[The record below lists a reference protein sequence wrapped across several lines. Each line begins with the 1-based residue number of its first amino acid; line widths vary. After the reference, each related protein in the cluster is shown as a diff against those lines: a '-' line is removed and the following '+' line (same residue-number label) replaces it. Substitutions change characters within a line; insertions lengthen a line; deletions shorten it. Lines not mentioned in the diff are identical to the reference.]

1 MLCEKPLA
9 ATPAA
14 ALRVVEAEAALGR
27 RLVQVGFMRR
37 YDPGYAEL
45 KRELAAGTI
54 GAPVLVHCVHRNPAV
69 APTFTSEMIITDT
82 VVHEIDC
89 VRWLLDQE
97 LVRATVYAG
106 RSSAR
111 VRAGTARSPVRG
123 ARDRGRRRR
132 RRRGV
137 RDGALRLRHPL
148 RARGRVGHARAGADG
163 RGGRAP
169 RRRGGGF
176 ACPPATRSASRP
188 PTCASCRGSWRGSPR
203 ATGVS
208 GASAWDGY
216 AATVA
221 CEAAVAS
228 LHRGEAVD
236 IRLAERPALY
246 AAELTPAR

>member
-1 MLCEKPLA
+1 MTR
-9 ATPAA
+9 AT
-14 ALRVVEAEAALGR
+14 R
-27 RLVQVGFMRR
+27 
-37 YDPGYAEL
+37 EL
-45 KRELAAGTI
+45 KREVAAGTI

-106 RSSAR
+106 RSSAESAPGLR
-111 VRAGTARSPVRG
+111 DPQFVVLETEAGVVVDVEAFVTARYGYDIRCELVGESGTLALAPTATVVARRAGEEVGSVPAGYQERFATAYVRELQQF
-123 ARDRGRRRR
+123 
-132 RRRGV
+132 V
-137 RDGALRLRHPL
+137 
-148 RARGRVGHARAGADG
+148 AGIAAG
-163 RGGRAP
+163 E
-169 RRRGGGF
+169 
-176 ACPPATRSASRP
+176 
-188 PTCASCRGSWRGSPR
+188 
-203 ATGVS
+203 GVS